1 MYFCTDT
8 DLLTWEPG
16 LFFEDAFAHQAIL
29 RDAPATLT
37 GTALVTAD
45 PLLGNVVPGMVVA
58 ATLGDDAPAQLLEV
72 VAVADA
78 SHATVSALRGR
89 TAEPPIPALA
99 GGAVTVAVRTFRPQ
113 IAAVGDGLLALV
125 GVTADRDSSPPALTD
140 LAGFRLATVFGTLAA
155 VFRALATA
163 PAATSLTVAKK
174 NFYDG
179 LARATRRALAAT
191 VDTDDDAI
199 PDTRRA
205 AALPTLERV

>member
-99 GGAVTVAVRTFRPQ
+99 GGAASGRSGATGATDVSSRRQ
-113 IAAVGDGLLALV
+113 LALAV
-125 GVTADRDSSPPALTD
+125 WRARMVARTLALTVS
-140 LAGFRLATVFGTLAA
+140 AQW
-155 VFRALATA
+155 AL
-163 PAATSLTVAKK
+163 S
-174 NFYDG
+174 
-179 LARATRRALAAT
+179 AR
-191 VDTDDDAI
+191 
-199 PDTRRA
+199 
-205 AALPTLERV
+205 